1 MNLVR
6 YEADEWEKYAEACHG
21 LVFNEHRPASMDRIS
36 YALIAGDDRSPV
48 GYVTCRELDSE
59 SVYWQYGGV
68 VEDRRGVA
76 GYKSINLIH
85 DYAKELYKR
94 VTTYVENDNIGYLH
108 ILMKLGFRVI
118 GIRTFKC
125 KIYLELYKEF

>member
-6 YEADEWEKYAEACHG
+6 YEAEEWAKYAEACHS
-21 LVFNEHRPASMDRIS
+21 LVFKELRSPDMDRIS

-68 VEDRRGVA
+68 LEERRGVA
-76 GYKSINLIH
+76 GYRAVELILN
-85 DYAKELYKR
+85 YAKDLYKR